1 MKIEDCSIVV
11 SGESG
16 SGKSFCTQIL
26 IQHLLSLARTQETG
40 IVASGPILENFGHA
54 KTRRNNNSSRVGKF
68 MTLDFSAAGRLT
80 GAKVEQYLLE
90 ISRVITRHPHERSF
104 HIFYT
109 LIYGLT
115 ETERERVG
123 LRRPEDYE
131 YLKHSDLN
139 PVDERE
145 EDDGRGIIKV
155 RSAQISLKIIL
166 KPWPKYWVYI
176 ARRILYILK
185 LEVRH
190 KTEFHTGR
198 VKHHRVIVRL

>member
-1 MKIEDCSIVV
+1 MEIIIHLNFEDAAFKNMRKSDCSIIV

-16 SGKSFCTQIL
+16 SGKSFCTNIL
-26 IQHLLSLARTQETG
+26 INHLMSLARGIETG

-54 KTRRNNNSSRVGKF
+54 KTRRNQNSSRVGKF

-90 ISRVITRHPHERSF
+90 ISRVIGRHPNERNF

-115 ETERERVG
+115 EGERKRVG
-123 LRRPEDYE
+123 LRRPQDYE
-131 YLKHSDLN
+131 YLKHSDLS

-155 RSAQISLKIIL
+155 
-166 KPWPKYWVYI
+166 KYFY
-176 ARRILYILK
+176 
-185 LEVRH
+185 E
-190 KTEFHTGR
+190 
-198 VKHHRVIVRL
+198 

>member
-1 MKIEDCSIVV
+1 MSDFDCSIIV

-54 KTRRNNNSSRVGKF
+54 KTRRNFNSSRVGKF
-68 MTLDFSAAGRLT
+68 MRLDFSAAGRLT

-90 ISRVITRHPHERSF
+90 ISRVIHRQPNERNF

-115 ETERERVG
+115 EGERNRVG
-123 LRRPEDYE
+123 LRKPEDYE
-131 YLKHSDLN
+131 YLKHSDLS
-139 PVDERE
+139 PVDDRE

-155 RSAQISLKIIL
+155 SFYSLHIF
-166 KPWPKYWVYI
+166 
-176 ARRILYILK
+176 
-185 LEVRH
+185 
-190 KTEFHTGR
+190 FH
-198 VKHHRVIVRL
+198 VKFHSCADFTHVFNLIPSFLASKCVGVAGAV